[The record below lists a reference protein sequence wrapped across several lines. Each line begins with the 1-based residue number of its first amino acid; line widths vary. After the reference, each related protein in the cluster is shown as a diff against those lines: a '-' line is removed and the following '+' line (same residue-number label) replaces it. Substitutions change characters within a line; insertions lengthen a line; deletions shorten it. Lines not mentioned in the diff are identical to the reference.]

1 MNGAVR
7 ASELNTWAH
16 LSARPHPEGKV
27 TNLRPENA
35 ESLWAT
41 ATLMERTGQ
50 RSTGRHGNQLKLW
63 SYITNEVIWHK
74 DVTVIV
80 NKVFLLQVTVTGDCY
95 RCVQGRTHLVGGPG
109 AAGPPWDFSGLVLV
123 LVLVLTSF
131 YWTIFLH
138 LKKEP
143 DWQQSVPDY
152 THIWSHLRDLTQN
165 ILNKFIMFC
174 YDVVLVIFCVVF

>member
-1 MNGAVR
+1 MTGAVR

-123 LVLVLTSF
+123 LVLVLHLSTELFS
-131 YWTIFLH
+131 YI
-138 LKKEP
+138 LKKSLT
-143 DWQQSVPDY
+143 DSSLSQITLTYD
-152 THIWSHLRDLTQN
+152 HI
-165 ILNKFIMFC
+165 
-174 YDVVLVIFCVVF
+174 

>member
-80 NKVFLLQVTVTGDCY
+80 NKVFLLQVCPGPDSPGGGTWSCWAP
-95 RCVQGRTHLVGGPG
+95 RCT
-109 AAGPPWDFSGLVLV
+109 WDFSGLV

-152 THIWSHLRDLTQN
+152 THILSHLRDLTQN

>member
-35 ESLWAT
+35 ESLLAT

-80 NKVFLLQVTVTGDCY
+80 NKVFLLQVTVTGVSRAGLTWWGD
-95 RCVQGRTHLVGGPG
+95 LELL
-109 AAGPPWDFSGLVLV
+109 GPPETSQVWFWFWFWCSRLSTGLFS
-123 LVLVLTSF
+123 
-131 YWTIFLH
+131 YI
-138 LKKEP
+138 LKKSLT
-143 DWQQSVPDY
+143 DSSLSQITLTY
-152 THIWSHLRDLTQN
+152 YHI
-165 ILNKFIMFC
+165 
-174 YDVVLVIFCVVF
+174 

>member
-7 ASELNTWAH
+7 ASERNTWAH

-80 NKVFLLQVTVTGDCY
+80 NKVFLLQVTVTGVS
-95 RCVQGRTHLVGGPG
+95 R
-109 AAGPPWDFSGLVLV
+109 AGLTWWGDLELLDPPETSQVWFWFWFWCSRLSTGLFS
-123 LVLVLTSF
+123 
-131 YWTIFLH
+131 YI
-138 LKKEP
+138 LKKSLT
-143 DWQQSVPDY
+143 DSSLSQITLTY
-152 THIWSHLRDLTQN
+152 YHI
-165 ILNKFIMFC
+165 
-174 YDVVLVIFCVVF
+174 